1 MATRQ
6 QNRVSMLLSGK
17 WARASALLMALSLFF
32 RAVYYF
38 GYKNFYDIGFI
49 EVVFCA
55 LIPLILSSAYMVVLY
70 ALHRNAPGI
79 YGLIGAALCAYLFIW
94 SFYTGSFIR
103 VILALAWYGIA
114 AGIVIFTSS
123 GRLQNRSLCVAAFVI
138 PIVVRFF
145 VFDIGRLGVFE
156 SINEA
161 SILFLLASLACFPMT
176 LKFPRKSFEK

>member
-1 MATRQ
+1 MATIQ
-6 QNRVSMLLSGK
+6 QNRVFMQMGGK
-17 WARASALLMALSLFF
+17 WARASALLMALSVFF

-55 LIPLILSSAYMVVLY
+55 LIPLILSSAYLVMLY
-70 ALHRNAPGI
+70 AIHKNAPGI
-79 YGLIGAALCAYLFIW
+79 YGLMGAALCAYLFIW

-114 AGIVIFTSS
+114 AGIVLFTS
-123 GRLQNRSLCVAAFVI
+123 GGKLQNKSLCAAVFAI

-145 VFDIGRLGVFE
+145 IFDIGRLGVFE

>member
-1 MATRQ
+1 MMATRQ
-6 QNRVSMLLSGK
+6 QNRVSMQMGGK

-38 GYKNFYDIGFI
+38 GYKNFYDIGFV

-55 LIPLILSSAYMVVLY
+55 LIPLVLSGTYMVMIY
-70 ALHRNAPGI
+70 ALHRNAPGL
-79 YGLIGAALCAYLFIW
+79 YGLIGAVLCAYLFIW
-94 SFYTGSFIR
+94 SFYSGSFIR

-114 AGIVIFTSS
+114 AGVILFSA
-123 GRLQNRSLCVAAFVI
+123 GGKLNNKSLCVAVFAI
-138 PIVVRFF
+138 PIVVRFL

-161 SILFLLASLACFPMT
+161 SILFMLASLACFPMT
-176 LKFPRKSFEK
+176 LKYSRR